1 MTESATAQNL
11 PDTIP
16 PDSLTTLPDSTP
28 KGIPI
33 ADIIEYRERGL
44 SYAEVAKLVG
54 CSKPNVIER
63 LQTAGKEI
71 EATNNYKK
79 HRADTFANMGSRLIN
94 SFTPGDI
101 KKMSGLQKA
110 TAVGIFYDKERLE
123 RDLSTDNV
131 SHDVLIS
138 DMDDKR
144 RAYDLAVKAQLAG
157 TTDETQDGS

>member
-1 MTESATAQNL
+1 M
-11 PDTIP
+11 
-16 PDSLTTLPDSTP
+16 
-28 KGIPI
+28 
-33 ADIIEYRERGL
+33 
-44 SYAEVAKLVG
+44 AKLVG